1 MGCIPPNVEDEW
13 TVLSYTRSGARL
25 TKLIHP
31 SAWKVC
37 SPTFAKKNPKDSLFG
52 GYAAF
57 LEGLGWVL
65 VEKVMTRQ

>member
-1 MGCIPPNVEDEW
+1 MDRPIVHALRGAAYEPYSPECVEGVFSE
-13 TVLSYTRSGARL
+13 VR
-25 TKLIHP
+25 
-31 SAWKVC
+31 
-37 SPTFAKKNPKDSLFG
+37 KKNPKDSLFG